1 MASYNP
7 RPNPNRGKQVID
19 PSALTLAPST
29 IPLPTTAQR
38 ANPAWMTSYHT
49 RVQADLLQRQLAASA
64 AATIATLPPNTT
76 KSRQTAPEFPYGLP
90 SSLAQTDLEKE
101 IAVPDDY
108 APPNNTTSGL
118 GQYRWNGV
126 WYEIRADDPPEW
138 KLGCAKR
145 NRPGR
150 EDVTAKQAR
159 VIDGVGESRGVRKAE
174 KALFEEGEQEDADGE
189 YVEGNK
195 KKGTTVVMDGGTVR
209 QSPRTTKNTSR
220 VMEESDEELDEDT
233 IVVRHW

>member
-108 APPNNTTSGL
+108 APPDNTTSGL
-118 GQYRWNGV
+118 GQYRWNSV
-126 WYEIRADDPPEW
+126 WYEIHASDPPEW

-159 VIDGVGESRGVRKAE
+159 VIDGVRESRGVRKAE
-174 KALFEEGEQEDADGE
+174 RALIEEGEQEDADGD
-189 YVEGNK
+189 YVDGK
-195 KKGTTVVMDGGTVR
+195 KKCTTVALEGGIVR
-209 QSPRTTKNTSR
+209 QSPRMNKNMAR